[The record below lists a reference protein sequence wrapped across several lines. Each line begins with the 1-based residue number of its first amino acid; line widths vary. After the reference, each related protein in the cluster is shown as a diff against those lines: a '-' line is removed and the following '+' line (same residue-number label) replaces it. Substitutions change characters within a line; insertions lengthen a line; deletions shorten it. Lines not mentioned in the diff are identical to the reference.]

1 MWIWQQQ
8 GWPEF
13 TFDAEALAS
22 LLRDVHFNQ
31 GQLLGKQ
38 AGLGSDIATLDTLL
52 ANIIYS
58 SAI

>member
-38 AGLGSDIATLDTLL
+38 AGLGSMPV
-52 ANIIYS
+52 S
-58 SAI
+58 